1 MKTARLLPPTRLQ
14 AATPTVN
21 ANGVVVQQAPTA
33 SIVRRAADT
42 QDDRPNVDIQADE
55 DTNALI
61 ITAPPDEMRSILA
74 VIEQL
79 DIRRAQVL
87 VEAIIAELSENNS
100 AQLGVNFAV
109 DGTDGNR
116 PAAYTNLGG
125 ATAALAGTI
134 ASGGTQFE

>member
-1 MKTARLLPPTRLQ
+1 
-14 AATPTVN
+14 
-21 ANGVVVQQAPTA
+21 
-33 SIVRRAADT
+33 VRRANQQND
-42 QDDRPNVDIQADE
+42 QPNVDIQADE

-100 AQLGVNFAV
+100 QSLGVNFAV
-109 DGTDGNR
+109 DGSQSNR
-116 PAAYTNLGG
+116 PAAFTNLGG
-125 ATAALAGTI
+125 ATQQLATR
-134 ASGGTQFE
+134 